1 MFNFNLNK
9 ASSNSK
15 FSSDLLWDTLIV
27 GGGSSGLNAGLYL
40 IRKGKNVGVL
50 TSEIGG
56 QLHNTSD
63 VDNYIGLKKL
73 KGSELSNSFLD
84 HVNDLE
90 LPIMQDATVTNI
102 VKQKNIFLITLESGI
117 VLKSKTVLFA
127 TGGSPR
133 KLNVLGEKTYQNK
146 GVSYCTTCDAP
157 FFKGKHVVVAGGGN
171 SAAEAV
177 IDLVP
182 YASKISV
189 IHRSQWRADEILL
202 EKLKQIKDL
211 DIHLNSQILEI
222 KGDNNSMRS
231 ISFLDK
237 NRNIEKEMNA
247 EGLFVEIGNIPNSKI
262 IRDLVE
268 TNSSGEIIV
277 NDLQETSLIGM
288 YASGDVTNQPFKQI
302 IIAVGEGAKA
312 ALSINKYLNK

>member
-1 MFNFNLNK
+1 MFDFNLNK
-9 ASSNSK
+9 SNSNSK

-27 GGGSSGLNAGLYL
+27 GGGPSGLNAGLYL

-73 KGSELSNSFLD
+73 KGSELSSSFLD

-133 KLNVLGEKTYQNK
+133 KLNVPGEKTYQNK

-189 IHRSQWRADEILL
+189 IHRSQWKADEILL
-202 EKLKQIKDL
+202 EKLRQIKDL
-211 DIHLNSQILEI
+211 DVHLNSQILEI

-237 NRNIEKEMNA
+237 NRNI
-247 EGLFVEIGNIPNSKI
+247 
-262 IRDLVE
+262 
-268 TNSSGEIIV
+268 
-277 NDLQETSLIGM
+277 
-288 YASGDVTNQPFKQI
+288 
-302 IIAVGEGAKA
+302 
-312 ALSINKYLNK
+312 

>member
-1 MFNFNLNK
+1 MFNFNLNES
-9 ASSNSK
+9 SSNSK

-27 GGGSSGLNAGLYL
+27 GGGPSGLNAGLYL

-73 KGSELSNSFLD
+73 KGSELSSSFLD

-133 KLNVLGEKTYQNK
+133 KLNVPGEKTYQNK

-189 IHRSQWRADEILL
+189 IHRSQWRADKILL
-202 EKLKQIKDL
+202 EKLRQIKDL
-211 DIHLNSQILEI
+211 DVHLNSQILEI
-222 KGDNNSMRS
+222 KGDNNSIRS

-237 NRNIEKEMNA
+237 SRNIEKEMSA
-247 EGLFVEIGNIPNSKI
+247 EGLFIEIGNIPNSKI

-302 IIAVGEGAKA
+302 IIATGEGAKA

>member
-1 MFNFNLNK
+1 MFDFNLNK
-9 ASSNSK
+9 SNSNSK

-27 GGGSSGLNAGLYL
+27 GGGPSGLNAGLYL

-73 KGSELSNSFLD
+73 KGSELSSSFLD

-133 KLNVLGEKTYQNK
+133 KLNVPGEKKYQNK

-202 EKLKQIKDL
+202 EKLRQIKDL
-211 DIHLNSQILEI
+211 DVHLNSQILEI

-247 EGLFVEIGNIPNSKI
+247 EGLFIEIGNIPNSKI
-262 IRDLVE
+262 IRNLVE

-302 IIAVGEGAKA
+302 IIATGEGAKA

>member
-1 MFNFNLNK
+1 MFDFNLNK
-9 ASSNSK
+9 SSSNSK

-27 GGGSSGLNAGLYL
+27 GGGPSGLNAGLYL

-73 KGSELSNSFLD
+73 KGSELSSSFLD

-133 KLNVLGEKTYQNK
+133 KLNVPGEKTYQNK

-202 EKLKQIKDL
+202 EKLRQIKDL
-211 DIHLNSQILEI
+211 DVHLNSQILEI

-247 EGLFVEIGNIPNSKI
+247 EGLFIEIGNIPNSKI

-302 IIAVGEGAKA
+302 IIATGEGAKA

>member
-27 GGGSSGLNAGLYL
+27 GGGPSGLNAGLYL

-247 EGLFVEIGNIPNSKI
+247 EGLFIEIGNIPNSKI

>member
-27 GGGSSGLNAGLYL
+27 GGGPSGLNAGLYL

-211 DIHLNSQILEI
+211 DVHLNSQILEI

-302 IIAVGEGAKA
+302 IIATGEGAKA

>member
-1 MFNFNLNK
+1 MFDFNLNK
-9 ASSNSK
+9 SNSNSK

-27 GGGSSGLNAGLYL
+27 GGGPSGLNAGLYL

-73 KGSELSNSFLD
+73 KGSELSSSFLD

-133 KLNVLGEKTYQNK
+133 KLNVPGEKTYQNK

-202 EKLKQIKDL
+202 EKLKEIKDL
-211 DIHLNSQILEI
+211 DVHLNSQILEI

-247 EGLFVEIGNIPNSKI
+247 EGLFIEIGNIPNSKI
-262 IRDLVE
+262 IRDLVK

-302 IIAVGEGAKA
+302 IIATGEGAKA

>member
-27 GGGSSGLNAGLYL
+27 GGGPSGLNAGLYL

>member
-1 MFNFNLNK
+1 MFDFNLNK
-9 ASSNSK
+9 SNSHSK

-27 GGGSSGLNAGLYL
+27 GGGPSGLNAGLYL

-73 KGSELSNSFLD
+73 KGSELSSSFLD

-133 KLNVLGEKTYQNK
+133 KLNVPGEKTYQNK

-189 IHRSQWRADEILL
+189 IHRSQWRADKILL
-202 EKLKQIKDL
+202 EKLRQIKDL
-211 DIHLNSQILEI
+211 DVHLNSQILEI
-222 KGDNNSMRS
+222 KGDNNSIRS

-237 NRNIEKEMNA
+237 SRNIEKEMSA
-247 EGLFVEIGNIPNSKI
+247 EGLFIEIGNIPNSKI

-302 IIAVGEGAKA
+302 IIATGEGAKA

>member
-1 MFNFNLNK
+1 MFDFNLNK
-9 ASSNSK
+9 SNSNSK

-27 GGGSSGLNAGLYL
+27 GGGPSGLNAGLYL

-73 KGSELSNSFLD
+73 KGSELSSSFLD

-133 KLNVLGEKTYQNK
+133 KLNVPGEKKYQNK

-189 IHRSQWRADEILL
+189 IHRSQWRADEILI
-202 EKLKQIKDL
+202 EKLRQIKDL
-211 DIHLNSQILEI
+211 DVYLNSQILEI

-247 EGLFVEIGNIPNSKI
+247 EGLFIEIGNIPNSKI

-302 IIAVGEGAKA
+302 IIATGEGAKA

>member
-1 MFNFNLNK
+1 MFDFNLNK
-9 ASSNSK
+9 SNSNSK

-27 GGGSSGLNAGLYL
+27 GGGPSGLNAGLYL

-73 KGSELSNSFLD
+73 KGSELSSSFLD

-133 KLNVLGEKTYQNK
+133 KLNVPGEKKYQNK

-202 EKLKQIKDL
+202 EKLRQIKDL
-211 DIHLNSQILEI
+211 DVYLNSQILEI

-247 EGLFVEIGNIPNSKI
+247 EGLFIEIGNIPNSKI

-302 IIAVGEGAKA
+302 IIATGEGAKA

>member
-1 MFNFNLNK
+1 MFDFNLNK
-9 ASSNSK
+9 SSSNSK

-27 GGGSSGLNAGLYL
+27 GGGPSGLNAGLYL

-73 KGSELSNSFLD
+73 KGSELSSSFLD

-133 KLNVLGEKTYQNK
+133 KLNVPGEKTYQNK

-189 IHRSQWRADEILL
+189 IHRSQWRADKILL
-202 EKLKQIKDL
+202 EKLRQIKDL
-211 DIHLNSQILEI
+211 DVHLNSQILEI
-222 KGDNNSMRS
+222 KGDNNSIRS

-237 NRNIEKEMNA
+237 SRNIEKEMSA
-247 EGLFVEIGNIPNSKI
+247 EGLFIEIGNIPNSKI

-302 IIAVGEGAKA
+302 IIATGEGAKA

>member
-1 MFNFNLNK
+1 MFDFNLNK
-9 ASSNSK
+9 SNSNSK

-27 GGGSSGLNAGLYL
+27 GGGPSGLNAGLYL

-73 KGSELSNSFLD
+73 KGSELSSSFLD

-133 KLNVLGEKTYQNK
+133 KLNVPGEKTYQNK

-202 EKLKQIKDL
+202 EKLRQIKDL
-211 DIHLNSQILEI
+211 DVYLNSQILEI
-222 KGDNNSMRS
+222 KGDNNSIRS

-237 NRNIEKEMNA
+237 SRNIEKEMSA
-247 EGLFVEIGNIPNSKI
+247 EGLFIEIGNIPNSKI

-302 IIAVGEGAKA
+302 IIATGEGAKA

>member
-1 MFNFNLNK
+1 MFDFNLNK
-9 ASSNSK
+9 SNSNSK

-27 GGGSSGLNAGLYL
+27 GGGPSGLNAGLYL

-73 KGSELSNSFLD
+73 KGSELSSSFLD

-133 KLNVLGEKTYQNK
+133 KLNVPGEKTYQNK

-177 IDLVP
+177 IDLFP

-189 IHRSQWRADEILL
+189 IHRSQWRADQILL
-202 EKLKQIKDL
+202 EKLRQIKDL
-211 DIHLNSQILEI
+211 DVHLNSQILEI

-247 EGLFVEIGNIPNSKI
+247 EGLFIEIGNIPNSKI

-277 NDLQETSLIGM
+277 NDLQETSLIGL

-302 IIAVGEGAKA
+302 IIATGEGAKA

>member
-1 MFNFNLNK
+1 MFDFNLNK
-9 ASSNSK
+9 SSSNSK
-15 FSSDLLWDTLIV
+15 FNSDLLWDTLIV
-27 GGGSSGLNAGLYL
+27 GGGPSGLNAGLYL

-73 KGSELSNSFLD
+73 KGSELSSSFLD

-133 KLNVLGEKTYQNK
+133 KLNVPGEKTYQNK

-202 EKLKQIKDL
+202 EKLRQIKDL
-211 DIHLNSQILEI
+211 DVHLNSQILEI

-247 EGLFVEIGNIPNSKI
+247 EGLFIEIGNIPNSKI

-302 IIAVGEGAKA
+302 IIATGEGAKA

>member
-1 MFNFNLNK
+1 MFDFNLNK
-9 ASSNSK
+9 SNSNSK

-27 GGGSSGLNAGLYL
+27 GGGPSGLNAGLYL

-73 KGSELSNSFLD
+73 KGSELSSSFLD

-133 KLNVLGEKTYQNK
+133 KLNVPGEKKYQNK

-189 IHRSQWRADEILL
+189 IHRSQWRADEILI
-202 EKLKQIKDL
+202 EKLRQIKDL
-211 DIHLNSQILEI
+211 DVHLNSQILEI

-247 EGLFVEIGNIPNSKI
+247 EGLFIEIGNIPNSKI

-302 IIAVGEGAKA
+302 IIATGEGAKA

>member
-1 MFNFNLNK
+1 MFDFNLNK
-9 ASSNSK
+9 SNSNSK

-27 GGGSSGLNAGLYL
+27 GGGPSGLNAGLYL

-73 KGSELSNSFLD
+73 KGSELSSSFLD

-133 KLNVLGEKTYQNK
+133 KLNVPGEKTYQNK

-202 EKLKQIKDL
+202 EKLRQIKDL
-211 DIHLNSQILEI
+211 DVYLNSQILEI

-247 EGLFVEIGNIPNSKI
+247 EGLFIEIGNIPNSKI

-302 IIAVGEGAKA
+302 IIATGEGAKA

>member
-1 MFNFNLNK
+1 MFDFNLNK
-9 ASSNSK
+9 SNSHSK

-27 GGGSSGLNAGLYL
+27 GGGPSGLNAGLYL

-73 KGSELSNSFLD
+73 KGSELSSSFLD

-133 KLNVLGEKTYQNK
+133 KLNVPGEKKYQNK

-189 IHRSQWRADEILL
+189 IHRSQWRADKILL
-202 EKLKQIKDL
+202 EKLRQIKDL
-211 DIHLNSQILEI
+211 DVHLNSQILEI

-247 EGLFVEIGNIPNSKI
+247 EGLFIEIGNIPNSKI

-302 IIAVGEGAKA
+302 IIATGEGAKA

>member
-9 ASSNSK
+9 SNSNSK

-27 GGGSSGLNAGLYL
+27 GGGPSGLNAGLYL

-73 KGSELSNSFLD
+73 KGSELSSSFLD

-133 KLNVLGEKTYQNK
+133 ELNVSGEKTYQNK

-211 DIHLNSQILEI
+211 DVHLNSQILEI

-302 IIAVGEGAKA
+302 IIAAGEGAKA

>member
-1 MFNFNLNK
+1 MFDFNLNK
-9 ASSNSK
+9 SSSNSK

-27 GGGSSGLNAGLYL
+27 GGGPSGLNAGLYL

-73 KGSELSNSFLD
+73 KGSELSSSFLD

-90 LPIMQDATVTNI
+90 LPIMQNATVTNI

-133 KLNVLGEKTYQNK
+133 KLNVPGEKTYQNK

-202 EKLKQIKDL
+202 EKLRQIKDL
-211 DIHLNSQILEI
+211 DVHLNSQILEI

-247 EGLFVEIGNIPNSKI
+247 EGLFIEIGNIPNSKI

-302 IIAVGEGAKA
+302 IIATGEGAKA

>member
-1 MFNFNLNK
+1 MFDFNLNK
-9 ASSNSK
+9 SNSNSK

-27 GGGSSGLNAGLYL
+27 GGGPSGLNAGLYL

-73 KGSELSNSFLD
+73 KGSELSSSFLD

-133 KLNVLGEKTYQNK
+133 KLNVPGEKTYQNK

-189 IHRSQWRADEILL
+189 IHRSQWRADEILI
-202 EKLKQIKDL
+202 EKLRQIKDL
-211 DIHLNSQILEI
+211 DVYLNSQILEI

-247 EGLFVEIGNIPNSKI
+247 EGLFIEIGNIPNSKI

-302 IIAVGEGAKA
+302 IIATGEGAKA

>member
-27 GGGSSGLNAGLYL
+27 GGGPSGLNAGLYL

-211 DIHLNSQILEI
+211 DVHLNSQILEI

>member
-9 ASSNSK
+9 SNSNSK

-27 GGGSSGLNAGLYL
+27 GGGPSGLNAGLYL

-73 KGSELSNSFLD
+73 KGSELSSSFLD

-133 KLNVLGEKTYQNK
+133 KLNVSGEKTYQNK

-211 DIHLNSQILEI
+211 DVHLNSQILEI

-237 NRNIEKEMNA
+237 NRNIKKEMNA

-302 IIAVGEGAKA
+302 IIAAGEGAKA